1 MRPPTPRRA
10 GRAGR
15 PQPGTALAAAVGA
28 AVLTGAG
35 AVALAGGGQSV
46 TAGRDSAPLAPAVVA
61 ATDVITAASDA
72 VAAAEPL
79 LSAPAVTWQLFAGVP
94 LPYSATAGPRRI
106 DGPVYAGFERSPTGA
121 LLAAAHL
128 GTRYLMTP
136 GPGWRQ
142 VVDRQVLPGPGREA
156 FVRLRATVDAADP
169 PGTHG
174 QPAGFRIVAFTPHV
188 AVVQEA
194 VRFPS
199 TGALQVTVSTLRW
212 VGGDWRLELQPD
224 GSTSPTAQAVPD
236 LDGFVVWGM

>member
-1 MRPPTPRRA
+1 MRPPTPGRA
-10 GRAGR
+10 GQTGR

-46 TAGRDSAPLAPAVVA
+46 TAGQDSAPPAPAGVA
-61 ATDVITAASDA
+61 ATDASSSTSE
-72 VAAAEPL
+72 AAAATDPL
-79 LSAPAVTWQLFAGVP
+79 LTPPAVTWQLFAGVP
-94 LPYSATAGPRRI
+94 LPYSATAGPRTI
-106 DGPVYAGFERSPTGA
+106 HGPVYAGFERSPTGA

-128 GTRYLMTP
+128 GTRYLLTP
-136 GPGWRQ
+136 GSGWRQ
-142 VVDRQVLPGPGREA
+142 VVERQVLPGPGREA

-194 VRFPS
+194 LRFPS
-199 TGALQVTVSTLRW
+199 TGALQVTVTTLRW

-224 GSTSPTAQAVPD
+224 GSTSPTAQAVPS

>member
-1 MRPPTPRRA
+1 MRPPTPR
-10 GRAGR
+10 RAGR

-35 AVALAGGGQSV
+35 AVALAGGGPPV
-46 TAGRDSAPLAPAVVA
+46 LARGSAPPAPAGV
-61 ATDVITAASDA
+61 AASDVSSSTSTA
-72 VAAAEPL
+72 VAVAVAEPL
-79 LSAPAVTWQLFAGVP
+79 LSAPPVTWQLFAGVP
-94 LPYSATAGPRRI
+94 LPYSATAGPRTI

-128 GTRYLMTP
+128 GTRYLLTP
-136 GPGWRQ
+136 GSGWRQ
-142 VVDRQVLPGPGREA
+142 VVERQVLPGPGREA

-199 TGALQVTVSTLRW
+199 TGALQVTVTTLRW
-212 VGGDWRLELQPD
+212 VDGDWRLELQPD
-224 GSTSPTAQAVPD
+224 GSTSPTAQAVPS